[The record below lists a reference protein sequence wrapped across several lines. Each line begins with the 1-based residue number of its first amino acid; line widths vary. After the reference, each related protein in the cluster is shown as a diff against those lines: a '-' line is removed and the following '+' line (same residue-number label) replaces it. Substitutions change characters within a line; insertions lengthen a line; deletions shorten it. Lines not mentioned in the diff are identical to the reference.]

1 MAVARETAFTA
12 EIRQREAPG
21 TIDRLWRRLECIL
34 VWNGFG
40 EFEVSTM
47 RRSRKSPIVRLL
59 PTSEP
64 RPARLGDSCCASRKD
79 RLTTANTSLQGS
91 IKMNGHTFFSRIVGF
106 FRAGYSADAPQLGH
120 VALIAMCPAAAR
132 VVRPFAANRNKLV

>member
-12 EIRQREAPG
+12 GTRQREASG

-59 PTSEP
+59 PHKRAAP
-64 RPARLGDSCCASRKD
+64 G
-79 RLTTANTSLQGS
+79 TAG
-91 IKMNGHTFFSRIVGF
+91 
-106 FRAGYSADAPQLGH
+106 
-120 VALIAMCPAAAR
+120 
-132 VVRPFAANRNKLV
+132 

>member
-12 EIRQREAPG
+12 GTRQREASG
-21 TIDRLWRRLECIL
+21 TIDRLWRSLECIL
-34 VWNGFG
+34 AWNGFG

-47 RRSRKSPIVRLL
+47 RRSRKSLIVRLL

-79 RLTTANTSLQGS
+79 RPTTATHLP
-91 IKMNGHTFFSRIVGF
+91 RE
-106 FRAGYSADAPQLGH
+106 
-120 VALIAMCPAAAR
+120 
-132 VVRPFAANRNKLV
+132 